1 MALDNVVVVDQ
12 PFSRWRNGA
21 VFIDRSGDRPIGVEQ
36 HGTIVGEP
44 ARQWTA
50 LGRLRRYR
58 LGGREASRMLFQA
71 FDTEQLFANRFP
83 TIPGRGRRCAIESA
97 ADASNQA
104 NAFR

>member
-58 LGGREASRMLFQA
+58 LGGREASR
-71 FDTEQLFANRFP
+71 LFANRFP